1 MQVIS
6 KGECMIAKLKMND
19 RNVEI
24 LLRFFYLLDCRK
36 ENPYQIKDTMGIF
49 VEKMAAYDNNIRKE

>member
-6 KGECMIAKLKMND
+6 KAECMIAKLRMND

-49 VEKMAAYDNNIRKE
+49 A

>member
-6 KGECMIAKLKMND
+6 KGECMIAKLRMND

-49 VEKMAAYDNNIRKE
+49 AEKMSTYDNIRKE